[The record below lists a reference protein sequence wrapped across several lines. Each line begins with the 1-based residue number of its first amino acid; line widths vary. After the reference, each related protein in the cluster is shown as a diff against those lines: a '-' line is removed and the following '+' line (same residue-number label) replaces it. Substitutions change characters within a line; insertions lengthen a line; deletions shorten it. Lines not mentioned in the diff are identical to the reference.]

1 MKKIVLFV
9 SSCLSLFVLNAQNTP
24 VSQTPLN
31 KNVVLEELTGINCT
45 WCPDGHLRAQQIK
58 DANPGRV
65 ILVNVHAGSFAP
77 SSPNLKT
84 TDGDLLNTFF
94 NPTGYPAGSLQR
106 KPHSSDMTRIATGR
120 GNWSSQATAAI
131 GEVSPVNVA
140 MNATIDAATRIV
152 TVNVEIFYTSPF
164 AAGTNNFLNVGI
176 VQNNWEG
183 PQIGSEKNPSAVL
196 PNGNYLHQHIFR
208 GFINNGGTW
217 GESIN
222 AASTGVIT
230 KTYTYTLPQAVNGVD
245 LEIGQLEFFAFVHK
259 GHNGVTDS
267 EIYTGAEVAPTYVNV
282 PAATLTNVG
291 ITNTLNLC
299 AGEGVSPKVKV
310 TNSGAAISSVT
321 FATSVNGGTPV
332 PFNYTTPIAQFGSAD
347 VTIPAVA
354 FTAQGTNSVVVA
366 IVGVNGGT
374 SGIGATA
381 TATKNIDIA
390 GVANGSSATV
400 KVTTDRY
407 GSETTWTVKN
417 SAGTTV
423 ASGGPYT
430 DGTAN
435 TAYPQADVN
444 FNLVANECYSLVV
457 NDGYGDGY
465 DSGYGNGNIEI
476 QVNGTAIADVASF
489 PSGNSAFD
497 KMKSSATAS
506 INEVTAAIAMEVFPN
521 PATSGLVNV
530 NFDAQGGDYIVTITD
545 LAGRR
550 VVTENV
556 NNATGNTT
564 VTLGVAELKAG
575 NYLVSILNNG
585 ATYTQNLIVK

>member
-9 SSCLSLFVLNAQNTP
+9 SSCLSLVVMHAQNTP

-31 KNVVLEELTGINCT
+31 KNVVLEELTGINCQF
-45 WCPDGHLRAQQIK
+45 CPDGHSRAQQIK

-65 ILVNVHAGSFAP
+65 ILVNIHAGSFAP
-77 SSPNLKT
+77 ANPNLKT
-84 TDGDLLNTFF
+84 ADGDALNTFF
-94 NPTGYPAGSLQR
+94 NPTGYPAGSVQR

-120 GNWSSQATAAI
+120 GNWASQASAVI
-131 GEVSPVNVA
+131 GEASPVNVA
-140 MNATIDAATRIV
+140 MNASIDVTTRIV

-164 AAGTNNFLNVGI
+164 AAGTNHYLNVGMA
-176 VQNNWEG
+176 QNNWEG
-183 PQIGSEKNPSAVL
+183 PQVGSAANPSAVL

-208 GFINNGGTW
+208 GFINTGGTW
-217 GESIN
+217 GETIN

-230 KTYTYTLPQAVNGVD
+230 KTYTYTLPQAINGVD
-245 LEIGQLEFFAFVHK
+245 LAIGQLEFFAFVHK
-259 GHNGVTDS
+259 GQNTATTS
-267 EIYTGAEVAPTYVNV
+267 EVLTGAGVNPSYVNV
-282 PAATLTNVG
+282 PAATLTNLG
-291 ITNTLNLC
+291 IINALNVC
-299 AGEGVSPKVKV
+299 AGESVAPKVKV
-310 TNSGAAISSVT
+310 ANSGAAITSVT

-347 VTIPAVA
+347 VTIPGVA
-354 FTAQGTNSVVVA
+354 FTAMGTNSVVVA
-366 IVGVNGGT
+366 IVAVNGGT
-374 SGIGATA
+374 TGVGAVA
-381 TATKNIDIA
+381 TATKPIDIA
-390 GVANGSSATV
+390 GIANGTSATV

-407 GSETTWTVKN
+407 GSETTWAVKT
-417 SAGTTV
+417 SAGATV

-430 DGTAN
+430 DGSAN
-435 TAYPQADVN
+435 AAYPQADAN
-444 FNLVANECYSLVV
+444 FNLVANECYVLEV
-457 NDGYGDGY
+457 NDTYGDGY

-476 QVNGTAIADVASF
+476 QINGSAIADVASF
-489 PSGNSAFD
+489 TTGSFAFD

-521 PATSGLVNV
+521 PTTNGSVNV
-530 NFDAQGGDYIVTITD
+530 NFDAQGGDYVVTITD

-564 VTLGVAELKAG
+564 VTLGVAELQAG

-585 ATYTQNLIVK
+585 ASYTQNLIVK